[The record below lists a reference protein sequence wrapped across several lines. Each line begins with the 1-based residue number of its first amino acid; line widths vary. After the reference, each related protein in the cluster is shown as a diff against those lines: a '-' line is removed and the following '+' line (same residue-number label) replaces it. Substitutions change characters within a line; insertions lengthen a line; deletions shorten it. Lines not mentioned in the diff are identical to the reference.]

1 MNFRNKANSL
11 FGRNPL
17 NPKKQIRISLFV
29 SFRRRTFMNPEV
41 SIDSSIVLHVGEDEW
56 IGSR

>member
-1 MNFRNKANSL
+1 MNFRNETISL
-11 FGRNPL
+11 FGMNPL

-29 SFRRRTFMNPEV
+29 SFRRRTFMIPEV
-41 SIDSSIVLHVGEDEW
+41 SIDSSIVLHVEEDEW